1 MPGCRGGVFHI
12 AGECLR
18 YYATRK
24 KGRSCCC
31 FKGTDDLFC
40 CCQCGVIA
48 PKTLSLHI
56 VNIKTTSI

>member
-31 FKGTDDLFC
+31 FKGTDDLFLLLSV
-40 CCQCGVIA
+40 QCYCSENTIFA
-48 PKTLSLHI
+48 HSKH
-56 VNIKTTSI
+56 